1 MGFLGEEYEDDENIP
16 EIQEDPEIHITG
28 ENEKKKLCDNLKKIG
43 NSIISIAKE
52 LETNTASKVDIQSRM
67 VKEIGNLSNA
77 ILMLNMP
84 QFDDIKK

>member
-16 EIQEDPEIHITG
+16 EMQEDPEIHITG

>member
-43 NSIISIAKE
+43 NSILSIAKE
-52 LETNTASKVDIQSRM
+52 LETDDASKVDIKSRM
-67 VKEIGNLSNA
+67 DKEIANLSNA
-77 ILMLNMP
+77 RLIMNMP

>member
-1 MGFLGEEYEDDENIP
+1 MGFLGEEYEDDENIQ
-16 EIQEDPEIHITG
+16 EMQEDPEIHITG